1 MGEMLIGLWIFWAVA
16 YLVFYHKVFRVYYF
30 DLTRGIIQELF
41 TASIVATVMLIITLK
56 FWWIAAIVVIIIGL
70 SASAKAENK
79 GPLVIAVI
87 VAIIISVLG
96 TNVGKSSESSG
107 NTDNSKSSSA
117 SVDYVSK

>member
-107 NTDNSKSSSA
+107 NTNNSKSSSA
-117 SVDYVSK
+117 SVDYVNK

>member
-1 MGEMLIGLWIFWAVA
+1 MGNLLIGLWIFWAIA
-16 YLVFYHKVFRVYYF
+16 YLVFYHKIFRVYYF

-70 SASAKAENK
+70 SASAKADNK

-87 VAIIISVLG
+87 VAVVIAVLG
-96 TNVGKSSESSG
+96 NNVGKSSESSD
-107 NTDNSKSSSA
+107 NSNNSKSSSA
-117 SVDYVSK
+117 SVDYVSE

>member
-1 MGEMLIGLWIFWAVA
+1 MGNLLIGLWIFWAIA
-16 YLVFYHKVFRVYYF
+16 YLVFYHKIFRVYYF

-87 VAIIISVLG
+87 VAVVIAILG
-96 TNVGKSSESSG
+96 NNVGKSSESS
-107 NTDNSKSSSA
+107 DNSNNSKGSSA
-117 SVDYVSK
+117 SVDYVDE